1 MILSALKTF
10 GDSTS
15 LEVHLIGFETC
26 ASWPALTMQVLLMPL
41 LIPNLKILLLI
52 L

>member
-10 GDSTS
+10 GDTS